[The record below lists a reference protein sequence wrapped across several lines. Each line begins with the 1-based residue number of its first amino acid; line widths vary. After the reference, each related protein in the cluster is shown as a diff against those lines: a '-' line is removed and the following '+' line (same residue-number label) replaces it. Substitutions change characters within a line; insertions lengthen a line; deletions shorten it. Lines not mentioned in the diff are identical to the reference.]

1 MTTKVEI
8 ARDQE
13 IVKQQLVRLL
23 VELVDGLF
31 ARLDGSPRLREVEIR
46 TWGLLLQIG
55 RVLLAAQFGWL
66 CRRSMEADIEA
77 RGLRREDVSVRL
89 DRNYTATWTTTMGEV
104 SFPLFA
110 YRDHT
115 GPVAVT
121 RTPSR
126 QDVVRLGKRCR
137 SSELCLEWESRL
149 GSQLAFRR
157 AQEALAFFTHGAVK
171 QEDTTI
177 AAHMVCVGAIVG
189 RPWLYRT
196 PQQIR
201 SILDE
206 RATHDRETGRPILYL
221 STDGHMLRR
230 YDDDTWVAGWKNA
243 NGLRLWC
250 IDKVIGAV
258 IHLGGEYTWGDCN
271 KVASIVA
278 DLISTGILPR
288 DGDYGAGVLSV
299 LVVLTDGMPWI
310 EDHVLSQLS
319 WAVAVLDIYH
329 ALQHIAL
336 FLAAL
341 FGKGSAEAAAWYKR
355 LAENLRKGA
364 PAKATAPAKRKG
376 HKKTRRAN
384 VDLNAAPAPA
394 PEVESTEQRPDAGF
408 QLIMALYAE
417 HATFEAEAEHYDNLI
432 AYCDH
437 NQYRMDYFRYR
448 ARGFQIGSG
457 AMESLHRTASQARLK
472 IPGARWLAPTAEA
485 IFNLRMLSLVGRWDE
500 FWAQPNLTDQL
511 LQGFQQRAAA

>member
-1 MTTKVEI
+1 MTTKIQI

-13 IVKQQLVRLL
+13 IVKQQLVLLL
-23 VELVDGLF
+23 VKLVDGLF
-31 ARLDGSPRLREVEIR
+31 TRLDGARMRDVEIQ
-46 TWGLLLQIG
+46 TWGLLLELG

-66 CRRSMEADIEA
+66 CRRSMEADVEK

-89 DRNYTATWTTTMGEV
+89 DRNYITTCTTTMGEV

-110 YRDHT
+110 YRYHS
-115 GPVAVT
+115 GPATIT

-126 QDVVRLGKRCR
+126 QDVVRLTSRCR

-196 PQQIR
+196 PEQIR
-201 SILDE
+201 TILDE
-206 RATHDRETGRPILYL
+206 RAMRDRETGRPVLYL

-230 YDDDTWVAGWKNA
+230 YDDDTWVATWKNA

-250 IDKVIGAV
+250 IDKVTSGV

-271 KVASIVA
+271 KVAGIVA
-278 DLISTGILPR
+278 DLIATGILPR
-288 DGDYGAGVLSV
+288 DGDYGAGMLAV

-310 EDHVLSQLS
+310 ECHVLSQLS
-319 WAVAVLDIYH
+319 WAIAILDIYH
-329 ALQHIAL
+329 ALQHLAL
-336 FLAAL
+336 FLATL
-341 FGKGSAEAAAWYKR
+341 FGKGSAESGAWYKR

-364 PAKATAPAKRKG
+364 QPSATFPTKRKG
-376 HKKTRRAN
+376 HKKVRRAN
-384 VDLNAAPAPA
+384 IVLNAPSASAQ
-394 PEVESTEQRPDAGF
+394 ETTEQPPDAGL

-417 HATFEAEAEHYDNLI
+417 HATFEVAAEPYDALI
-432 AYCDH
+432 AYYDH
-437 NQYRMDYFRYR
+437 NQYRMHYFRYR

-472 IPGARWLAPTAEA
+472 IPGARWLASTAQA

-500 FWAQPNLTDQL
+500 FWAQPDLTDQL
-511 LQGFQQRAAA
+511 LRGFQQRTPA